1 MTKRLYHK
9 SSGSAI
15 PCCPRCGAES
25 YRFYR
30 DPLSKEIIGCAD
42 CLEKIDADDLAV
54 EQEESAVWADV
65 DAQIDRILERRAGL

>member
-1 MTKRLYHK
+1 MSRLYHK
-9 SSGSAI
+9 FTPNASPA
-15 PCCPRCGAES
+15 CPRCGAES

>member
-1 MTKRLYHK
+1 MKSLYHTRHQ
-9 SSGSAI
+9 SATTT
-15 PCCPRCGAES
+15 CPRCGAES
-25 YRFYR
+25 FRFYR

-54 EQEESAVWADV
+54 EHEESAVWADV